1 MRLHASQGLC
11 PRTSTSLFSKGLTEN
26 MGRSSLFLLL
36 AGFALA
42 GCSAAAQAV
51 VETVSGEESTAAITE
66 ATDPPTATE
75 IPATEVPSPTT
86 TPAPTAIPTPTGTP
100 TPVDPNADIW
110 FTERG
115 VPGQNK
121 VALTIDDFIMSDVV
135 YWWMIDYLDE
145 NPDVKLTMFP
155 VGNRVPAI
163 EEQNPGVWRKWLD
176 VGNEI
181 GYHTMNHVN
190 LSEVGYEFLRADIIE
205 FNRTVGEAV
214 GDPEFRVRYARAP
227 WGAYS
232 GDRAIFEQAAQ
243 EFGITWVL
251 WSVIPSHANYIGKT
265 YGLDFPDAVHDGD
278 IALFHVR
285 WQDQYWME
293 KFVDE
298 LRRRGLEMVTLSE
311 LQFEPEDYYHPEE
324 TDQ

>member
-1 MRLHASQGLC
+1 M
-11 PRTSTSLFSKGLTEN
+11 T
-26 MGRSSLFLLL
+26 
-36 AGFALA
+36 AG
-42 GCSAAAQAV
+42 GEESAAAIA
-51 VETVSGEESTAAITE
+51 E
-66 ATDPPTATE
+66 ATDIPTETEAPPTEMPPPTITPTSTLIPTATD
-75 IPATEVPSPTT
+75 T
-86 TPAPTAIPTPTGTP
+86 PTPT
-100 TPVDPNADIW
+100 DINADIL
-110 FTERG
+110 FTEMG

-121 VALTIDDFIMSDVV
+121 VALTIDDFIMADVV

-163 EEQNPGVWRKWLD
+163 EEQNPGIWRKWLD
-176 VGNEI
+176 EGNEI
-181 GYHTMNHVN
+181 GYHTMDHVN
-190 LSEVGYEFLRADIIE
+190 LSEVGYDFLRADIIE
-205 FNRTVGEAV
+205 FNQTVGEAV
-214 GDPEFRVRYARAP
+214 GDPDFHVRWARAP

-298 LRRRGLEMVTLSE
+298 LRRRGLEMVTLSDLE
-311 LQFEPEDYYHPEE
+311 LAPEDYYKPVS
-324 TDQ
+324 DQ